1 MAVLRTNVS
10 TKRGVN
16 RDFVSWWMLS
26 LAGCLLM
33 ACVHSS
39 HIRRGREFYAQAG
52 EVTLGGLLSVH
63 VNGGSGAFCSVLRE
77 SGAIQRMLSM
87 AYAVNEVN
95 SRDDLLPNVTLGFAI
110 YDDCSTETMALVET
124 LNFISTEGLDN
135 RCTGT
140 SYPNLIGVVGAENSG
155 STRMA
160 AELLG
165 LFHLPIISHFATSDV
180 LNDMSLFPTFFRT
193 VPPDRLQA
201 KAIIDIL
208 VYFEWTYV
216 SLVYSDDTSY
226 GIEGMRKLQKE
237 AEDAAVQICFAEII
251 SVTALGTDYD
261 DVIRQLRRDRNVKV
275 VVMFSN
281 FFDANQV
288 FAAAKRNNAT
298 EEFVWV
304 GSDGWGVSVEEI
316 KGQEDAALGAL
327 TVVPYSCPVERFAN
341 YLKTLTVDKEPNN
354 PWIGEILGNMSF
366 SVVRNDNVVSPVFN
380 AVNMFAHALDDMLR
394 AGCPGVPTGCNI
406 TGGLT
411 CDFLK
416 TLTEHIRNV
425 SFVGECGFEL
435 KFHHGEVVG
444 RYALQNLQRRADG
457 TYEYVRVGMW
467 DIDDDDVSVNRSLIY
482 WNLKDERYNWT
493 GYSEEDTTEIFG
505 PVSRT
510 RTIVSALEQTPESIC
525 SHPCDYVAGYVTVPS
540 KDSACCW
547 TCSECRSNEIVTN
560 VGMPTETCT
569 ACTGEESIEI
579 QNFTW
584 PDPEDRTRCLPIPAT
599 HLNWHDG
606 IAILLVV
613 LACLGLALTMATLV
627 TFTINNEHKLIK
639 ACNRELS
646 YIIILGVMLEFVV
659 VFCFVAEPTPGT
671 CTTTRLL
678 FGLNF
683 TLIYAPLVT
692 KTNQVYRIFRSG
704 RRSVKRPKFISSQA
718 QVVIACVLMV
728 VQVILTCMGFI
739 LVSPTSVKK
748 DMPVLTEKLV
758 ELQCEQHVYELV
770 ATLVYNVLLVLV
782 CTYYAIITRNLPDN
796 YNESRFISFQVYT
809 TLVIWLAF
817 VATFFTAK
825 SARYRTVYSCMA
837 MILNAFTT
845 LICYFSPK
853 LYGVYFV
860 NQSDM
865 NVQGTSMRN
874 PTVTTP
880 EGTVP
885 ERPGS
890 ITGVNFSPAVTRP
903 QAASFSA
910 AMEHAQD
917 GQVQKSDAMANG
929 TENDI
934 KKVVN
939 GTIDLDEVEGTD
951 NDATIIVNGTC
962 TTDDSPDPSYVK
974 SRVVIKEME
983 GTQV

>member
-1 MAVLRTNVS
+1 MAVPRTSVS
-10 TKRGVN
+10 TKRRVN

-26 LAGCLLM
+26 LWGCLLM

-39 HIRRGREFYAQAG
+39 HVRRGREFYAQPG
-52 EVTLGGLLSVH
+52 NVTLGGLLSVH
-63 VNGGSGAFCSVLRE
+63 VTVGGEFCSVLRE
-77 SGAIQRMLSM
+77 SGAVQRMLSM

-95 SRDDLLPNVTLGFAI
+95 RRDDLLPNVTLGFAI

-124 LNFISTEGLDN
+124 LNFISTQGLDS
-135 RCTGT
+135 RCTGQL
-140 SYPNLIGVVGAENSG
+140 YPNLIGVVGAENSG

-165 LFHLPIISHFATSDV
+165 LFHIPIISHFATSDV

-216 SLVYSDDTSY
+216 SLIYSDDTSY

-237 AEDAAVQICFAEII
+237 ADAADLQICFAEII
-251 SVTALGTDYD
+251 SVTAVGTDYD
-261 DVIRQLRRDRNVKV
+261 EVIQQLRRDRNVKV
-275 VVMFSN
+275 VIMFSN

-341 YLKTLTVDKEPNN
+341 YLKTLTVDSEPNN
-354 PWIGEILGNMSF
+354 PWLGEILSNMSF
-366 SVVRNDNVVSPVFN
+366 SVVRNDNVVSTVFN
-380 AVNMFAHALDDMLR
+380 AVNMFAHALDDMFR
-394 AGCPGVPTGCNI
+394 AGCPGVPTGCDV
-406 TGGLT
+406 TDGVS

-425 SFVGECGFEL
+425 TFVGECGFEL
-435 KFHHGEVVG
+435 KFHDGEVVE
-444 RYALQNLQRRADG
+444 RYALQNLQRRTDG
-457 TYEYVRVGMW
+457 SYEYVRVGMW
-467 DIDDDDVSVNRSLIY
+467 DKDNDDVSVNRSLIY
-482 WNLKDERYNWT
+482 WNLKDER
-493 GYSEEDTTEIFG
+493 FG
-505 PVSRT
+505 PVSRS

-525 SHPCDYVAGYVTVPS
+525 SRPCDYVAGNVTVPS

-547 TCSECRSNEIVTN
+547 TCAPCRSNEIVTN
-560 VGMPTETCT
+560 VDMPTETCT
-569 ACTGEESIEI
+569 PCNDETSIET

-613 LACLGLALTMATLV
+613 LACLGVVLTMVTLV
-627 TFTINNEHKLIK
+627 TFTVNNEHKLIK

-671 CTTTRLL
+671 CTSTRLL

-704 RRSVKRPKFISSQA
+704 RRSVKRPKFINSQA
-718 QVVIACVLMV
+718 QVVIACILMV

-739 LVSPTSVKK
+739 LVSPTEVTK

-758 ELQCEQHVYELV
+758 ELQCGQHVYELV

-865 NVQGTSMRN
+865 NVQGTSLRN

-880 EGTVP
+880 DATTAAKS
-885 ERPGS
+885 PGS
-890 ITGVNFSPAVTRP
+890 ITAAGNFSRSPSAVPGP
-903 QAASFSA
+903 QGPNVSA
-910 AMEHAQD
+910 TLGHTQD
-917 GQVQKSDAMANG
+917 GQVPKSDVKD

-939 GTIDLDEVEGTD
+939 GTIDLDGVEGTD
-951 NDATIIVNGTC
+951 ADATIIVNGTC
-962 TTDDSPDPSYVK
+962 TTDDSEDPGFVK

>member
-10 TKRGVN
+10 TKRGIN

-140 SYPNLIGVVGAENSG
+140 AYPNLIGVVGAENSG

-237 AEDAAVQICFAEII
+237 AEDASVQICFAEII

-394 AGCPGVPTGCNI
+394 TGCPGVPTGCNI

-444 RYALQNLQRRADG
+444 RYALQNLQRRTDG

-482 WNLKDERYNWT
+482 WNLKDER
-493 GYSEEDTTEIFG
+493 FG

-569 ACTGEESIEI
+569 ACNDEESIEI

-939 GTIDLDEVEGTD
+939 GTIDLDDVEGTD

>member
-482 WNLKDERYNWT
+482 WNLKDER
-493 GYSEEDTTEIFG
+493 FG

>member
-1 MAVLRTNVS
+1 MAVPRTSVS
-10 TKRGVN
+10 TKRRVN

-26 LAGCLLM
+26 LWGCLLM

-39 HIRRGREFYAQAG
+39 HVRRGREFYAQPG
-52 EVTLGGLLSVH
+52 NVTLGGLLSVH
-63 VNGGSGAFCSVLRE
+63 VTVGGEFCSVLRE
-77 SGAIQRMLSM
+77 SGAVQRMLSM

-95 SRDDLLPNVTLGFAI
+95 RRDDLLPNVTLGFAI

-124 LNFISTEGLDN
+124 LNFISTQGLDS
-135 RCTGT
+135 RCTGQL
-140 SYPNLIGVVGAENSG
+140 YPNLIGVVGAENSG

-165 LFHLPIISHFATSDV
+165 LFHIPIISHFATSDV

-216 SLVYSDDTSY
+216 SLIYSDDTSY

-237 AEDAAVQICFAEII
+237 ADAADLQICFAEII
-251 SVTALGTDYD
+251 SVTAVGTDYD
-261 DVIRQLRRDRNVKV
+261 EVIQQLRRDRNVKV
-275 VVMFSN
+275 VIMFSN

-327 TVVPYSCPVERFAN
+327 TVVPYSCPVERFSN
-341 YLKTLTVDKEPNN
+341 YLKTLTVDSEPNN
-354 PWIGEILGNMSF
+354 PWLDEILSNMSF
-366 SVVRNDNVVSPVFN
+366 SVVRNDNVVSTVFN
-380 AVNMFAHALDDMLR
+380 AVNMFAHALDDMFR
-394 AGCPGVPTGCNI
+394 AGCPGVPTGCDV
-406 TGGLT
+406 TDGVS

-425 SFVGECGFEL
+425 TFVGECGFEL
-435 KFHHGEVVG
+435 KFHDGEVVE
-444 RYALQNLQRRADG
+444 RYALQNLQRRTDG
-457 TYEYVRVGMW
+457 SYEYVRVGMW
-467 DIDDDDVSVNRSLIY
+467 DKDNDDVSVNRSLIY
-482 WNLKDERYNWT
+482 WNLKDER
-493 GYSEEDTTEIFG
+493 FG
-505 PVSRT
+505 PVSRS

-525 SHPCDYVAGYVTVPS
+525 SRPCDYVAGNVTVPS

-547 TCSECRSNEIVTN
+547 TCAPCRSNEIVTN
-560 VGMPTETCT
+560 VDMPTETCT
-569 ACTGEESIEI
+569 PCNDESSIET

-613 LACLGLALTMATLV
+613 LACLGVVLTMVTLV
-627 TFTINNEHKLIK
+627 TFTVNNEHKLIK

-671 CTTTRLL
+671 CTSTRLL

-704 RRSVKRPKFISSQA
+704 RRSVKRPKFINSQA
-718 QVVIACVLMV
+718 QVVIACILMV

-739 LVSPTSVKK
+739 LVSPTEVTR

-758 ELQCEQHVYELV
+758 ELQCGQHVYELV

-865 NVQGTSMRN
+865 NVQGTSLRN

-880 EGTVP
+880 DATTAAKS
-885 ERPGS
+885 PGS
-890 ITGVNFSPAVTRP
+890 ITAAGNFSRSPSAVAGP
-903 QAASFSA
+903 QGPNVSA
-910 AMEHAQD
+910 TLEHTQD
-917 GQVQKSDAMANG
+917 GQVPKSDVKD

-939 GTIDLDEVEGTD
+939 GTIDLDGVEGTD
-951 NDATIIVNGTC
+951 ADATIIVNGTC
-962 TTDDSPDPSYVK
+962 TTDDSEDPGFVK